1 MNAQLFHAKLIVEDV
16 LKKWPETF
24 SVFRTRNM
32 DCIGCLL
39 QRFCTLQDVATTYEI
54 DLADLTKDLEN
65 CVSENHEAKR
75 RTL

>member
-1 MNAQLFHAKLIVEDV
+1 MNTQIFHAKLIVEDI

-24 SVFRTRNM
+24 SVFRVRNTN
-32 DCIGCLL
+32 CIGCLL
-39 QRFCTLQDVATTYEI
+39 QRFCTLQDVAKTYEI
-54 DLADLTKDLEN
+54 DLQDLTDDLEN